1 MYPAKP
7 VVPIPS
13 TKARATYVELLRKDS
28 GAQSERER
36 SECPAD
42 GIRED
47 REIMDELLSM
57 GMVREDTSSPSR
69 FVAVEPGIVEAR
81 IGALLRS
88 SALTMLE
95 EARNLTDLLRPLIVD
110 SRHTAGPQGSESI
123 VRIQGKAA
131 ISAIVN
137 ESVQQS
143 TSELFTAQPG
153 AAGPRPRSSR
163 SVSRP
168 PSSSTVGWRCG
179 RSTSTPPGTTDPPV
193 NT

>member
-1 MYPAKP
+1 M
-7 VVPIPS
+7 PIPS

-28 GAQSERER
+28 GAQSEQAQSGGS

-47 REIMDELLSM
+47 RELMDELLAM
-57 GMVREDTSSPSR
+57 GMVREDASSPSR

-110 SRHTAGPQGSESI
+110 SRHTAGPQGGESI

-143 TSELFTAQPG
+143 TSALFTAQPG
-153 AAGPRPRSSR
+153 GRPAQGHARADPSADRRAARPRGGGADALPAHR
-163 SVSRP
+163 LARRAHP
-168 PSSSTVGWRCG
+168 
-179 RSTSTPPGTTDPPV
+179 
-193 NT
+193 